1 MSADAMDRI
10 LQLVAE
16 GRISAEEAGPI
27 LDALSGT
34 GTSDPGDRSHP
45 PTGSASAGGSK
56 ASSDGSPARAIR
68 IEVSESG
75 RQVVNLRVPLALGRE
90 ALARIPGLSDSLTDR
105 VREAMASGFKGSL
118 VDVDDEGGGV
128 RIYIE

>member
-1 MSADAMDRI
+1 MSGDDAMDRI
-10 LQLVAE
+10 LRLVAD
-16 GRISAEEAGPI
+16 GRITAEEAGPI
-27 LDALSGT
+27 LDALAGA
-34 GTSDPGDRSHP
+34 GRDEADRSNP
-45 PTGSASAGGSK
+45 AMGSASAGGSK

-90 ALARIPGLSDSLTDR
+90 ALNRIPGLSESLTDR
-105 VREAMASGFKGSL
+105 VREAMASGFKGSI

-128 RIYIE
+128 RIYLE

>member
-16 GRISAEEAGPI
+16 GHLTAAEAGPI

-34 GTSDPGDRSHP
+34 GSSDARRYDTSR
-45 PTGSASAGGSK
+45 GSASAGGSK
-56 ASSDGSPARAIR
+56 ASSDDPPARAIR
-68 IEVSESG
+68 IEVRESG

-105 VREAMASGFKGSL
+105 VREAMASGFKGSI

-128 RIYIE
+128 RIYLE